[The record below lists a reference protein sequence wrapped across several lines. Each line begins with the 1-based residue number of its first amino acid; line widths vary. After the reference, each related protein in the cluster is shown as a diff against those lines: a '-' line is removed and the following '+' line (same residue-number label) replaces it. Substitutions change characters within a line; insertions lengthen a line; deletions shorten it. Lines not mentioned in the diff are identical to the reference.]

1 MPDTSQPP
9 VNVQTNDI
17 LQEVKKAGFQI
28 NNWLTELILK
38 TNAEVVRDAI
48 AVVAVS
54 RRRGTLR
61 NPEGMLVEAIRNQ
74 WRPNISA

>member
-1 MPDTSQPP
+1 M
-9 VNVQTNDI
+9 
-17 LQEVKKAGFQI
+17 KKAGFQI